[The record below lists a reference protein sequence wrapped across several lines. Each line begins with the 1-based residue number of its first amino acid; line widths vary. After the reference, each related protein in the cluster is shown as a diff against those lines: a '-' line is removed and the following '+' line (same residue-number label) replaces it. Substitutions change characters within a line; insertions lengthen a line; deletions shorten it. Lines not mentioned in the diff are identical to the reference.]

1 MVVGGDML
9 GSYRVVDLT
18 DERGN
23 LAAFLLAGLGA
34 EVVLVEPP
42 DGGAGRRRGPFAG
55 PGGPERSLP
64 FWGWNRGKRSVVIDL
79 TSDRGQ
85 AMLARLCGTA
95 DVVIE
100 SGAVPVNLARLRAV
114 YERLITVTISAFGT
128 TGPKADWPTTDLTV
142 HASACH
148 LAMSGDQDRPPVRP
162 SVPQTFL
169 HAAADAAQGA
179 LLALTERSTSGRG
192 QHVEVTAQRS
202 MTACTQGFILAA
214 ALGASP
220 VERMSGGLRMGGLQL
235 QGVWPCQDGLVHV
248 MFLFGASIG
257 PFTRRLMEWIY
268 EEGYCDAATRDKDWL
283 DYGNMLNDGREPAG
297 EYQRVTEVVGR
308 FCADKTKA
316 ELLDA
321 ALDRILLIAPIS
333 TPRDL
338 LDSPH
343 FRERQFF
350 EAVEDQVLSP
360 EKIPAPGPWFRSSLI
375 KPLRLGRAPRL
386 GEHTEQVLG
395 DLPDRV
401 GPTPSTPTASR
412 RPPLEGVK
420 LLDLSWAI
428 AGPTIGRVMADFGAT
443 VVRVETVDH
452 PDVARVSGPFI
463 DDVPGLDSSGLLF
476 NMSAGK
482 RSVSLNLRH
491 PDARPAF
498 EDLVRWS
505 DVVVESFSPRARASL
520 GLDYQRLAEV
530 RPNLVMLST
539 CLFGQTGPLRRCA
552 GFGSTG
558 AAIIGFGHLGGWPG
572 RPPRGP
578 WGAYTDYVSPRFALC
593 TLLAALDHRRRTGE
607 GQYLDFAQAEA
618 TAHFLTPALLDEAVN
633 HKGPVNQG
641 NTDPHMAPH
650 GVYPCAGD
658 DQWVAIACR
667 HDEDWRAFASVLGRP
682 DLAPLGLSSRQARLT
697 ELEELIS
704 SWTKERST
712 EGAETAVIAAGVPA
726 HRVQNSRECLAD
738 PQLRHLNHFLTL
750 PHPQHGTITL
760 ENCRITMSD
769 TPARV
774 ERTPPSVGQDTF
786 EVLTEILGY
795 DPEHVGQL
803 LAGGVL
809 D

>member
-1 MVVGGDML
+1 ML

-23 LAAFLLAGLGA
+23 LAAFVLAALGA

-42 DGGAGRRRGPFAG
+42 EGSGGRQRGPFAG
-55 PGGPERSLP
+55 EGGPERSLT

-79 TSDRGQ
+79 TTDRGQ
-85 AMLARLCGTA
+85 ATLDRLCATA

-100 SGAVPVNLARLRAV
+100 SAAVPVNLERLRTGN
-114 YERLITVTISAFGT
+114 ERLITVTVSGFGT
-128 TGPKADWPTTDLTV
+128 SGPKAEWPFTDLTV

-148 LAMSGDQDRPPVRP
+148 LAMSGDQDRPPLRV
-162 SVPQTFL
+162 SVPQAFL
-169 HAAADAAQGA
+169 HASADAAVGA
-179 LLALTERSTSGRG
+179 LLALTERATSGRG

-220 VERMSGGLRMGGLQL
+220 VERMSGGLRMGPLEL
-235 QGVWPCQDGLVHV
+235 KGVWPCRDGFVHV

-257 PFTRRLMEWIY
+257 PFTGRLMQWIC

-283 DYGNMLNDGREPAG
+283 DYGNMLTDGREPIG
-297 EYQRVTEVVGR
+297 EYERVTEVVGR

-316 ELLDA
+316 ELLAA

-338 LDSPH
+338 LDSAH
-343 FRERQFF
+343 FREREFF
-350 EAVEDQVLSP
+350 EPVDDQLLSP
-360 EKIPAPGPWFRSSLI
+360 DAIPAPGPWFRSSLAQ
-375 KPLRLGRAPRL
+375 PVQLGRAPRL
-386 GEHTEQVLG
+386 GEHTREVLG
-395 DLPDRV
+395 DLPDRA
-401 GPTPSTPTASR
+401 GPPPSTAPAPR

-428 AGPTIGRVMADFGAT
+428 AGPAIGRMMADFGAT
-443 VVRVETVDH
+443 VIRVETADH

-491 PDARPAF
+491 PDARPVLQ
-498 EDLVRWS
+498 DLVRWA
-505 DVVVESFSPRARASL
+505 DVVVESFSPRARAGL
-520 GLDYQRLAEV
+520 GLDYQQLAEI
-530 RPNLVMLST
+530 RPGLIMLST

-558 AAIIGFGHLGGWPG
+558 AAIIGFGHLAGWPD
-572 RPPRGP
+572 RPPTGP
-578 WGAYTDYVSPRFALC
+578 WGAYTDYVSPRYALC
-593 TLLAALDHRRRTGE
+593 TLVAALDQRRRTGE
-607 GQYLDFAQAEA
+607 GQYVDFAQAQA
-618 TAHFLTPALLDEAVN
+618 TAHFLTPAVLDEAIN
-633 HKGPVNQG
+633 HRGPVNQG

-658 DQWVAIACR
+658 DEWVAIACR
-667 HDEDWRAFASVLGRP
+667 HDEDWWALAALLGRP
-682 DLAPLGLSSRQARLT
+682 DLAGLGLDSRQERLP
-697 ELEELIS
+697 ELEELIAR
-704 SWTKERST
+704 WTKERST
-712 EGAETAVIAAGVPA
+712 EAVETAVISTGVPA

-738 PQLRHLNHFLTL
+738 AQLQHLNHFLTL
-750 PHPQHGTITL
+750 PHPRHGTITL
-760 ENCRITMSD
+760 ENCRIAMSA

-786 EVLTEILGY
+786 EVLTGILGY
-795 DPEHVGQL
+795 DPDQVGTL
-803 LAGGVL
+803 LAGGAL